1 MIHQRVVGRRKW
13 PQFLVLL
20 LLPLPLNITKQGAAD
35 PVEHDKEAS
44 KILMLCD
51 LPRAVWRRSE
61 CQSEFKLLLNSSD

>member
-20 LLPLPLNITKQGAAD
+20 LLPLPLNITKQGAA
-35 PVEHDKEAS
+35 EHDKEAS

-51 LPRAVWRRSE
+51 LPRPVLRRSE